1 VDILQ
6 SSFGDELCVPPD
18 HQDSNYRMVR
28 KTLFPSGIP
37 KDYTVSRMEGEVS
50 AREAATESYEKMIP
64 ESIDI
69 LLLSVGQD
77 GHIAS

>member
-1 VDILQ
+1 MLQ
-6 SSFGDELCVPPD
+6 NSFGDELCVPPA

-37 KDYTVSRMEGEVS
+37 KDYTVSRMDGEVCT
-50 AREAATESYEKMIP
+50 REAATKSYEKMVP
-64 ESIDI
+64 VSIDI